1 MNRAANRLV
10 GLVRSNRFAIELVV
24 ACSFSFLF
32 HVIDPRVCPDVILE
46 VQGERKIRGF
56 LKELYSWLG
65 KNRAKYLKLILNIVA
80 VNNSAILH
88 WSRRLVMAIC

>member
-1 MNRAANRLV
+1 MNRAANTLV

-32 HVIDPRVCPDVILE
+32 HVIGPKVCPDTILE
-46 VQGERKIRGF
+46 VQGDRKIRGF

-65 KNRAKYLKLILNIVA
+65 KNRAKYLKLILYV
-80 VNNSAILH
+80 ILMR
-88 WSRRLVMAIC
+88 SLAYYFLKQIS